1 MTDDACWQLFQQD
14 LNLQAKNVSF
24 YIKYYFATII
34 SSATTPLAPLL
45 SQV

>member
-14 LNLQAKNVSF
+14 LNLQEKNVSF

-34 SSATTPLAPLL
+34 SATTPLAPLL